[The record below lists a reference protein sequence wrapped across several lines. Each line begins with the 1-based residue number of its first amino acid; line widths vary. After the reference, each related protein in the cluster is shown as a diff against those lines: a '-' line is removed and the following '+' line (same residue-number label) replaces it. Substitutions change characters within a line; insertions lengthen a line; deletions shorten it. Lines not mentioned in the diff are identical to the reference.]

1 MFFGNIVYYDI
12 FTQLSREKQTQTI
25 ASKGNYQMEDENKNL
40 MIEKFNN
47 ARYFDYLL
55 GGNHNFEADRAAG
68 DLILKI
74 APDSRLGALA
84 NRAFLR
90 RIVRYLSQQG
100 INQFIDFGSGIPTV
114 GNVHEVAQKINPT
127 AHTVYVDYDP
137 VAVIH
142 SNSILKDDP
151 ITAVVEEDFLNIE
164 TLFQKIKRTG
174 LIDLNKPVGVLLISV
189 MHFVPDDEKAYG
201 LLRSIYSMIKP
212 GSYVALSH
220 YCLDHVPQS
229 TIEQIE
235 NIGKFSSSSNKART
249 QNEIERFFDGFTMID
264 PGVVC
269 VPRWQP
275 EADDELLAQ
284 EPERS
289 MSYCGLGMKK

>member
-1 MFFGNIVYYDI
+1 MYYDI

-201 LLRSIYSMIKP
+201 LLRSIHSMIKP

>member
-1 MFFGNIVYYDI
+1 
-12 FTQLSREKQTQTI
+12 
-25 ASKGNYQMEDENKNL
+25 MEEGNKNL

-55 GGNHNFEADRAAG
+55 GGKHNFEADRAAG
-68 DLILKI
+68 DMILKI

-100 INQFIDFGSGIPTV
+100 ITQFIDFGSGIPTV
-114 GNVHEVAQKINPT
+114 GNVHEIAQNMNPN
-127 AHTVYVDYDP
+127 AHTVYVDFDP

-142 SNSILKDDP
+142 SNSILKGDP
-151 ITAVVEEDFLNIE
+151 ITAVVEEDFLNID
-164 TLFQKIKRTG
+164 TLFQKIKLTK
-174 LIDLNKPVGVLLISV
+174 LIDFNKPVGVLLISV

-201 LLRSIYSMIKP
+201 LLRSIYSLIAP

-220 YCLDHVPQS
+220 YCLDQVPQS

-235 NIGKFSSSSNKART
+235 NIGKFSSSSNKARN
-249 QNEIERFFDGFTMID
+249 QSEIERFFDGYTLID

-275 EADDELLAQ
+275 EADDDLLAQ

-289 MSYCGLGMKK
+289 MSCCGLGMKK